1 VIDASAATNG
11 SGSPESPER
20 LIAGDVM
27 LNRAA
32 HLVTVAGR
40 PLTLARQEFRLL
52 ELLMSHADHVV
63 TSSVILEAIWGPGY
77 TGDPGTLA
85 VHMLRLR
92 NKIERGATG
101 SRHLRTVRGIGYVFD
116 TDPI

>member
-1 VIDASAATNG
+1 MTDASAAVG
-11 SGSPESPER
+11 DSGSSER
-20 LIAGDVM
+20 LAVGDVV

-52 ELLMSHADHVV
+52 ELLMKHADHVV
-63 TSSVILEAIWGPGY
+63 DSRVILEEVWGPNY

-92 NKIERGATG
+92 NKLERGAG

>member
-1 VIDASAATNG
+1 VTDADVDRTD
-11 SGSPESPER
+11 PVVER
-20 LIAGDVM
+20 LEVGDVV

-40 PLTLARQEFRLL
+40 SLALARQEFRLL
-52 ELLMSHADHVV
+52 ELLMANADRVLT
-63 TSSVILEAIWGPGY
+63 TSAILDAVWGPSF

-92 NKIERGATG
+92 NKLEREGPG
-101 SRHLRTVRGIGYVFD
+101 SRHLRTVRGVGYIFD
-116 TDPI
+116 TVPV

>member
-1 VIDASAATNG
+1 VTDVSAAGG
-11 SGSPESPER
+11 SGEH
-20 LIAGDVM
+20 LAAGDVV

-52 ELLMSHADHVV
+52 ELLMTHADHVV
-63 TSSVILEAIWGPGY
+63 SSNVILEEIWGANY
-77 TGDPGTLA
+77 AGDPGTLA

-92 NKIERGATG
+92 NKIERGASG
-101 SRHLRTVRGIGYVFD
+101 SRHLRTVRGIGYIFD
-116 TDPI
+116 TTPISA